1 MGGRGGSSGIL
12 ARESANRGK
21 PSANGEMKTAIV
33 YHGTNADF
41 NEFDETKIGGKN
53 QVNQYGEGW
62 YFADTPEQ
70 ARLYGDNVY
79 TVEIKYSTDRRT
91 AKKTG
96 RTQDFQYNETTGIWT
111 IPYSK
116 TKNVKIKK
124 KKKMY

>member
-1 MGGRGGSSGIL
+1 MGGRGSLGGIT
-12 ARESANRGK
+12 RESSNRGK
-21 PSANGEMKTAIV
+21 PSTDGSMKTAIV
-33 YHGTNADF
+33 YHGTNASF
-41 NEFDETKIGGKN
+41 SEFDTSKIGSKA

-96 RTQDFQYNETTGIWT
+96 RTQDFQYSEERGIWT

-116 TKNVKIKK
+116 TKNIKIKK
-124 KKKMY
+124 KKRVS